1 MIDYNIG
8 SIPDQNMVYESNR
21 ENNKQAQMEAY
32 VLKTNR
38 TQFFKNTRSG
48 KVKRASL

>member
-8 SIPDQNMVYESNR
+8 SIPDQNMVYKSNR

-38 TQFFKNTRSG
+38 THFFKNTRSG
-48 KVKRASL
+48 KVRWASL